1 MKKEY
6 LKDYHEKEN
15 EEIKKY
21 IDSLDKGFTNI
32 TYPDKNRFHK
42 LIEPI
47 GRAFPVY
54 SIWPQIPFF
63 GTLII
68 EINPVPE
75 SLFYIS
81 HGMEKKDFERLID
94 FSKDTG
100 KVQFMINGNP
110 ESYVGLDFLSPLFEE
125 LRPPMSYSFPMT
137 SFFEE
142 KEFNQL
148 NNYVTEFNAL
158 ISLPSQTG
166 ANFIEALKYLT
177 GLGLT
182 NYTLT
187 EILHENLRYYA
198 FLKGKGYN
206 DIIEYFENLLVLDSR
221 KAVTFL
227 SGIGK
232 LIVESKLDAF
242 KSDHIFSFEAL
253 TEFSQGFDTLD
264 LENSTYNIHEIGKFL
279 LNKLTFMPESFDA
292 CKDVIS
298 RYNQEDLY
306 KVSASLHEG
315 VIDSNPDIVCKKN
328 IELSEILDNVWN
340 DAKFEKR
347 IKGVNYG
354 IPISTVLIGTLAAGP
369 VGGVGGLLSG
379 LGINVI
385 SEIIGVDQ
393 DSIAHKVAKKTVPS
407 HIVNIFDFKKKYN
420 LEKHR

>member
-1 MKKEY
+1 MKTEY

-21 IDSLDKGFTNI
+21 IDNLDKGFTNI

-42 LIEPI
+42 LVEPI
-47 GRAFPVY
+47 GRAFPEY
-54 SIWPQIPFF
+54 SVWPQIPFF

-68 EINPVPE
+68 EIAPVQE
-75 SLFYIS
+75 SRFYQF
-81 HGMEKKDFERLID
+81 HGMEKKDFERLVD

-110 ESYVGLDFLSPLFEE
+110 ESYLGLDFLSPLFEE

-148 NNYVTEFNAL
+148 NNYATEFNTL
-158 ISLPSQTG
+158 ISLSSQTG
-166 ANFIEALKYLT
+166 ANFIGVLKYLT
-177 GLGLT
+177 ELGLA
-182 NYTLT
+182 NYNLK
-187 EILHENLRYYA
+187 ELLHENLRYYA

-206 DIIEYFENLLVLDSR
+206 DIIEYFENLLVLDSL
-221 KAVTFL
+221 KAVSFL

-232 LIVESKLDAF
+232 FIVEPKLDTL

-253 TEFSQGFDTLD
+253 TEFSHGFDTLD
-264 LENSTYNIHEIGKFL
+264 LVDGTYNIHEIGKFL

-298 RYNQEDLY
+298 RYDQEDLY
-306 KVSASLHEG
+306 KVSSSLHEG
-315 VIDSNPDIVCKKN
+315 VIESNPDIVCKKN

-354 IPISTVLIGTLAAGP
+354 IPITTVLIGTLAAGP

-379 LGINVI
+379 IGVNVI

-393 DSIAHKVAKKTVPS
+393 DSIAQKVAKKTVPN